1 MNTAMDDGRP
11 ESLGEQTLSF
21 PAISDDDTFDAF
33 TPSGDA
39 KKTPQDD
46 PREPR
51 RPRDTEEPR
60 ERRPGEAEHVRE
72 LRRAVEPP
80 QAGEPRQ
87 GREPQPVREP
97 QQGRE
102 LRQGREPQPVRE
114 PQQGRERRQIQE
126 PQQGGEPQHAHEPLP
141 RRRPTS
147 PNRPA
152 FPGHPATG
160 APEGHGGPGEVNLF
174 GAPAKPAER
183 IDFFTPRKP
192 AAGTSPAPE
201 GDRPAPGTQDPA
213 RPAPGAQNPVRSA
226 PGRPARPAAGTDAPS
241 GRPAAAPSG
250 EPSLFTRPAALNVPP
265 TGEPPTAA
273 PSPTDDQLAPERP
286 NDAEQPTDADRTS
299 DVDQG
304 NDAEQPLD
312 AKPSADERPAVEAL
326 SPATDP
332 SADHS
337 ASSPEDLSPSKDSDP
352 SPDLAPST
360 EPDLSTEPASSGEDS
375 AAEAVSAGPDPSAEP
390 DDSSPDLAPSTES
403 NTADEPDDDEE
414 PTHSTEAAPED
425 DASAENTFRH
435 AEATTLDEGEDDG
448 EGAEE
453 DEEEEEEKDAA
464 PDEQPPADG
473 TRTEALPP
481 ETVKALTTALDQL
494 RESITDLRLGLDL
507 PGVKE
512 ARQAR
517 TDLLA
522 QLDNY
527 VLPRVRTSTA
537 PALIVV
543 AGSTGAGKSTLVN
556 SLAERNV
563 SRTGIRRPTTGTP
576 VLVCHP
582 DDRQWFAEGELL
594 GTVQRLDQPEPT
606 ANRGG
611 GAGTGTND
619 GLVLVAT
626 EKLPQGVALLDTP
639 DIDSVVEEHHEIA
652 HRMLDAADLWIFVTT
667 AARYADAPAW
677 SLLKL
682 AKERGAR
689 LAIVLSRVQPKAVDV
704 VLKHF
709 VRMLTEYG
717 LGDIDRFVIHES
729 EVTDGRLPDSE
740 VTDLRLWLAELSVDE
755 ERRAQA
761 VRETLNGV
769 LDSFRTRVPALAKHL
784 EAQVAFRAELRK
796 DVEAAFFG
804 ALSDI
809 DKAARSG
816 SLLHGEVLARWQDFA
831 GSGDLMR
838 SLQLRRRGRA
848 ARQAPERV
856 IAFRAAIRTGLESV
870 IVAAANRATAEVVA
884 RWRHRAELGGKLGEG
899 LDVPSDTLVRNAG
912 RAIASWQDHLG
923 ELVRTEGVAK
933 RSVSKIVSFDPDA
946 LALIF
951 TVAMFSGANGEGVPH
966 RLVNAL
972 LGAESLRGIGAKAL
986 SDLRARIGMLFDEE
1000 AMRYVQALDS
1010 AGVPDESA
1018 ATRLYQ
1024 ATYNLEVAR

>member
-21 PAISDDDTFDAF
+21 PSISDDDTFDAF
-33 TPSGDA
+33 APSGDA
-39 KKTPQDD
+39 KKNPQET
-46 PREPR
+46 PREPHP
-51 RPRDTEEPR
+51 PRDAAQEPR
-60 ERRPGEAEHVRE
+60 ERRLGEAEHVRE
-72 LRRAVEPP
+72 LRRAGEPP
-80 QAGEPRQ
+80 QARDPL
-87 GREPQPVREP
+87 PVREP
-97 QQGRE
+97 QQGRD
-102 LRQGREPQPVRE
+102 PQPVRDPQPGRD
-114 PQQGRERRQIQE
+114 PQQ
-126 PQQGGEPQHAHEPLP
+126 AHEPLP

-160 APEGHGGPGEVNLF
+160 APEGHGEPGEVNLF
-174 GAPAKPAER
+174 GAPAKPADR

-201 GDRPAPGTQDPA
+201 DTPSADRPAPGTQDPA
-213 RPAPGAQNPVRSA
+213 RPAPGAQSPVRSA
-226 PGRPARPAAGTDAPS
+226 PGRPTRPADGTDATS
-241 GRPAAAPSG
+241 GRPTAAPSG
-250 EPSLFTRPAALNVPP
+250 QPSLFTRPAALNVPP
-265 TGEPPTAA
+265 TGEPPTAT
-273 PSPTDDQLAPERP
+273 PSPADDQPAPEHP
-286 NDAEQPTDADRTS
+286 NAAEQPTDADQPS

-304 NDAEQPLD
+304 DDAEQALD
-312 AKPSADERPAVEAL
+312 AKSSAAEETPAVEAL

-337 ASSPEDLSPSKDSDP
+337 ASSPEDPSPSEDSDP
-352 SPDLAPST
+352 SPPT
-360 EPDLSTEPASSGEDS
+360 EPDLSTEAALSGDADIS
-375 AAEAVSAGPDPSAEP
+375 ADLDPTAEP
-390 DDSSPDLAPSTES
+390 NDSSPDLAPSTES
-403 NTADEPDDDEE
+403 RTADEPDDDEE
-414 PTHSTEAAPED
+414 PAPIPSTEAAPED
-425 DASAENTFRH
+425 DASAENTLRQ
-435 AEATTLDEGEDDG
+435 AEANTLDEGEDDG
-448 EGAEE
+448 EDAEE
-453 DEEEEEEKDAA
+453 PEEKDAA
-464 PDEQPPADG
+464 DDEQPPADG

-856 IAFRAAIRTGLESV
+856 TAFRAAIRTGLESV

>member
-39 KKTPQDD
+39 KKNPQDN

-60 ERRPGEAEHVRE
+60 ERRLGEAEHVRE

-80 QAGEPRQ
+80 QAGEPQQ
-87 GREPQPVREP
+87 GREPQPVRD
-97 QQGRE
+97 
-102 LRQGREPQPVRE
+102 

-147 PNRPA
+147 SNRPA

-213 RPAPGAQNPVRSA
+213 RPAPG
-226 PGRPARPAAGTDAPS
+226 RPARPAAGTDAPS

-265 TGEPPTAA
+265 TGEPPTAT
-273 PSPTDDQLAPERP
+273 PTPTDDQLAQERP
-286 NDAEQPTDADRTS
+286 KDAEQPTDVDQPS

-304 NDAEQPLD
+304 DEAEQPLD
-312 AKPSADERPAVEAL
+312 AKPSADETPAVEAL

-390 DDSSPDLAPSTES
+390 DD
-403 NTADEPDDDEE
+403 DEE
-414 PTHSTEAAPED
+414 PTPSTEASPED

-453 DEEEEEEKDAA
+453 DEEEEKDPA